1 MLAAHIAALGELCT
15 RLCERL
21 RVKDGGGQPGRAGPG
36 CGGRWGC
43 AAGLPA
49 SLLAAEDGRE
59 KSHLGCVCVHEGA
72 LYAQLRKPLCLL
84 LILRIP
90 PPPQSAPEARC
101 WDRAAHLCRPLSV
114 PPLISPLPQ
123 PWAAFPGGERRKE
136 ARDGSRGQFGGL
148 IREEHKSEEPAS
160 AVLPSSLSH

>member
-21 RVKDGGGQPGRAGPG
+21 RVQDGGGQPGRAGPG

-90 PPPQSAPEARC
+90 PPPPERSQS
-101 WDRAAHLCRPLSV
+101 SV
-114 PPLISPLPQ
+114 LGQGSPSLPSPLCPSVN
-123 PWAAFPGGERRKE
+123 FT
-136 ARDGSRGQFGGL
+136 
-148 IREEHKSEEPAS
+148 PAS
-160 AVLPSSLSH
+160 TLGSISRRGKEKRSEGRE